1 MDVFACLSC
10 GRRFAVHDAGA
21 LERWRC
27 TDCNGELGALSL
39 ITAPAPV
46 RSGHVGFIPSPDRG
60 HTAEYDIH
68 YSASDVDAEI
78 AALASLAREAE
89 RL

>member
-10 GRRFAVHDAGA
+10 GRRFAVHDPGA
-21 LERWRC
+21 LGRWRC
-27 TDCNGELGALSL
+27 TDCNGEVGAVSR
-39 ITAPAPV
+39 ITAPAPI
-46 RSGHVGFIPSPDRG
+46 RSGDDGFTPSPHRG
-60 HTAEYDIH
+60 YPAEDEIH
-68 YSASDVDAEI
+68 SASDVDAEI

>member
-10 GRRFAVHDAGA
+10 GRRFAVHGAGA
-21 LERWRC
+21 LERSRC
-27 TDCNGELGALSL
+27 TNCNGELGAISL
-39 ITAPAPV
+39 ITAPAPM
-46 RSGHVGFIPSPDRG
+46 RSANAGFIPSPDRG

-68 YSASDVDAEI
+68 SASDVDTEI
-78 AALASLAREAE
+78 ATLASVAREAE